1 MRAKKGW
8 VGWNPKGEKQKV
20 YQRIM
25 ENIRVAKKE
34 TEKNIIVN
42 MEKLDKIL
50 SNQEEQ
56 KNEMK
61 VMN

>member
-34 TEKNIIVN
+34 IGKNILVD
-42 MEKLDKIL
+42 MEDLDNIPKGKRTKYL
-50 SNQEEQ
+50 
-56 KNEMK
+56 
-61 VMN
+61 